1 MWLLMVRAYRTCLL
15 MQVWLSGMMA
25 VRKLINGV
33 TLLMTK
39 KSLINVGA
47 YKEEVKR
54 TWRELS

>member
-1 MWLLMVRAYRTCLL
+1 